1 MGVLGVQWWQH
12 QSNHNSTKVRA
23 SFSFDGSLAT
33 VRGLF
38 CRRWR
43 NVRVRG
49 LFGPSGIN
57 GRVKGLLGVQ
67 WWQHQS
73 NQGILPKLRHLFA
86 SIEVLPQLGDF
97 FVALGEMYE
106 SGGFL
111 GLLESNGRV
120 MGLLGLQH
128 GGSIRVIIILP
139 KLGHHF
145 SFYLSLATV
154 RGLFWSRSEKCK
166 SQGAFWAF

>member
-1 MGVLGVQWWQH
+1 MGLLGVQWWQHQSKGNSTKVKAPFCFYGRLAPVRGLFCSRWSKVRVTGLFGPSESNAKVMGVLGVQWWQH

-49 LFGPSGIN
+49 LFGPSGSN

-73 NQGILPKLRHLFA
+73 NHNSTKVRAPFSILF
-86 SIEVLPQLGDF
+86 
-97 FVALGEMYE
+97 
-106 SGGFL
+106 
-111 GLLESNGRV
+111 
-120 MGLLGLQH
+120 
-128 GGSIRVIIILP
+128 
-139 KLGHHF
+139 
-145 SFYLSLATV
+145 
-154 RGLFWSRSEKCK
+154 K
-166 SQGAFWAF
+166 SCHS